1 MLNAT
6 LKQDL
11 NSSYGEAMS
20 KCRTCYVDTDD
31 VSPENLAN
39 IDEVSDEE
47 WQLALEL
54 MVADSLAT
62 VAEHTVSHE
71 EDRGVVFLRCN
82 CGDGSRE
89 NVTIDWLD
97 THDELKEKVAKIRM
111 AGWYV
116 EDVATAGVVVMDNL
130 QHFLRGLSDAGGELD
145 IDEYGDLR
153 YQPNIEVKR
162 RADYV
167 REY

>member
-1 MLNAT
+1 
-6 LKQDL
+6 
-11 NSSYGEAMS
+11 MS
-20 KCRTCYVDTDD
+20 MYYDTDSSILVGHPD
-31 VSPENLAN
+31 PVGEEGPKGPEHESLST

-54 MVADSLAT
+54 MISDCLAT
-62 VAEHTVSHE
+62 AAEYAVNCNDE
-71 EDRGVVFLRCN
+71 RGVVFLRCN
-82 CGDGSRE
+82 CGDGTYE

-116 EDVATAGVVVMDNL
+116 EDVATAGVVYYDNL
-130 QHFLRGLSDAGGELD
+130 LHFLRSLGDAGGELD
-145 IDEYGDLR
+145 EDEYGDLR

>member
-1 MLNAT
+1 MCM
-6 LKQDL
+6 
-11 NSSYGEAMS
+11 Y
-20 KCRTCYVDTDD
+20 YDTDS
-31 VSPENLAN
+31 VHTESLAN

-54 MVADSLAT
+54 MVADCLAT
-62 VAEHTVSHE
+62 IAEKTVSDE
-71 EDRGVVFLRCN
+71 EYRGCVFLHCN
-82 CGDGSRE
+82 CGDGTYE

-116 EDVATAGVVVMDNL
+116 EDVATAGVVVMENL
-130 QHFLRGLSDAGGELD
+130 QHFLCSLGDAGGELD
-145 IDEYGDLR
+145 EDEYGDLR
-153 YQPNIEVKR
+153 YQPNIDVKR